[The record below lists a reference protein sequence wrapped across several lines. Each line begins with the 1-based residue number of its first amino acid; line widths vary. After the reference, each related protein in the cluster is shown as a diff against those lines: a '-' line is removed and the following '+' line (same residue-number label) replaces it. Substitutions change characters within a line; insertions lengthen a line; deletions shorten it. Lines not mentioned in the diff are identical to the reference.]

1 MSNLIASMARFST
14 AMTLFGVEQLEK
26 TMNVVGG
33 GAELNTT
40 VEELEQTLNALTEVL
55 TGKMDEKKKETLS
68 SVTKM
73 TEETI
78 GRTMDSMEVLDPREL
93 VKTSS
98 GLLQK
103 TTEATSEWVSKAAAT
118 VEKAAAAARS
128 DDAAAGNSR

>member
-1 MSNLIASMARFST
+1 MSNLIATMARFST

>member
-1 MSNLIASMARFST
+1 MSNLIATMARFST

-103 TTEATSEWVSKAAAT
+103 TTEATSEWISKAAAT